1 MDIILNSASN
11 ANFCNF
17 YYISIIYL
25 GVECGINAL
34 LLEGR
39 CEKVNSALREKTFFI
54 FTRQLQGTL
63 TLLFVTKVFVT
74 TLLLFLEN

>member
-1 MDIILNSASN
+1 MLTSVIFNTYYIM
-11 ANFCNF
+11 
-17 YYISIIYL
+17 YISIIYL

-54 FTRQLQGTL
+54 FTRQLQGPVLYTVG
-63 TLLFVTKVFVT
+63 F
-74 TLLLFLEN
+74 